1 MKLDP
6 TYIYCDASFSKIF
19 QVAVVGSLIFQN
31 EHDHQHISAAE
42 AKINLTQIRETN
54 NIRAE
59 IKGVILALQ
68 TCQTDDQTEYQ
79 EDGQTNYH
87 TDGQKQSNKPNHCQ
101 TKQPVI
107 LFTDCQTLS
116 ELMRRRKHLEKTNF
130 ISKNKNTEL
139 ANADLY
145 KEFYLLYDKIQPEI
159 HWVKGH
165 TEKSSQTA
173 QQKNFSFVDK
183 EVRLKLRAVVAALS

>member
-68 TCQTDDQTEYQ
+68 TFQ
-79 EDGQTNYH
+79 EDGQT
-87 TDGQKQSNKPNHCQ
+87 DGQGYSQADFQKQSNKTNHCQ
-101 TKQPVI
+101 SKQPVI

-130 ISKNKNTEL
+130 ISKSKNTEL

-145 KEFYLLYDKIQPEI
+145 KEFYLLYDQIQPEI

-183 EVRLKLRAVVAALS
+183 EVRLKLRAIVATLS

>member
-68 TCQTDDQTEYQ
+68 TFQ
-79 EDGQTNYH
+79 EDGQT
-87 TDGQKQSNKPNHCQ
+87 DGQAYSQADFQKQSNKPNHCQ

-130 ISKNKNTEL
+130 ISKSKNTEL

>member
-6 TYIYCDASFSKIF
+6 VYIYCDASFSKIF
-19 QVAVVGSLIFQN
+19 QVAVVGSLIFHNEQEHQN
-31 EHDHQHISAAE
+31 ISAAD

-68 TCQTDDQTEYQ
+68 SYQ
-79 EDGQTNYH
+79 EDGQT
-87 TDGQKQSNKPNHCQ
+87 DGQAYSQADFLKQSNKPNHLQ
-101 TKQPVI
+101 TKQPVV

-130 ISKNKNTEL
+130 ISKSKNTEL

-145 KEFYLLYDKIQPEI
+145 KEFYLLYDQIQPEI

-165 TEKSSQTA
+165 SEKSTQTH
-173 QQKNFSFVDK
+173 QQKNFSFIDK
-183 EVRLKLRAVVAALS
+183 EVRSKLRAVVAALS

>member
-68 TCQTDDQTEYQ
+68 TFQ
-79 EDGQTNYH
+79 EDGQI
-87 TDGQKQSNKPNHCQ
+87 DGQAYSQADFQKQSNKTNHCQ
-101 TKQPVI
+101 SKQPVI

-130 ISKNKNTEL
+130 ISKSKNTEL

-145 KEFYLLYDKIQPEI
+145 KEFYLLYDQIQPEI

-183 EVRLKLRAVVAALS
+183 EVRLKLRAIVATLS